1 MFERATAAASLIV
14 RHASAYA
21 DLIAED
27 VGLAHAAFLRRLLVG
42 VVLMTAGVFSIAMAC
57 VWVIALT
64 WDTPGRIWLIVG
76 LFALFMVIA
85 LVSLVVLKSLQNS
98 PHGLLTRTRL
108 EWQKDRVLL
117 DDLLARPAADGN
129 RSS

>member
-1 MFERATAAASLIV
+1 
-14 RHASAYA
+14 
-21 DLIAED
+21 
-27 VGLAHAAFLRRLLVG
+27 
-42 VVLMTAGVFSIAMAC
+42 MTAGVFSIAMAC
-57 VWVIALT
+57 VWAIALT